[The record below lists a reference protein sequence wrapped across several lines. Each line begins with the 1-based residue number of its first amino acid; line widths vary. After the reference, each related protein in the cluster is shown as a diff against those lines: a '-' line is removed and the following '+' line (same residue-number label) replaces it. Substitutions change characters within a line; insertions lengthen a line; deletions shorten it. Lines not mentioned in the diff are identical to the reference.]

1 MTKISKINK
10 VKNIIIISAVF
21 MLAFFVLAQGAA
33 ADPSFGLNDTAKT
46 AFGGAIP
53 VTDTPSTIIGKVV
66 GSALAFI
73 GILFLILMIY
83 GGIIWMMARG
93 NEQEVAKAKDLI
105 VSAVIG
111 LIIVLSAYAITAY
124 IGGEMTM

>member
-1 MTKISKINK
+1 M
-10 VKNIIIISAVF
+10 
-21 MLAFFVLAQGAA
+21 AFFVLAQGAA
-33 ADPSFGLNDTAKT
+33 AANGTTEAKDYGLGDTAGK
-46 AFGGAIP
+46 AFGGDIP
-53 VTDTPSTIIGKVV
+53 FELEGPSTIIGKVV